1 MEEYTEVPVINSL
14 EELIQKLRQ
23 IFKSD
28 KIDVDYVTAV
38 LSSYKSNPK
47 DWKKYSI
54 FDTHRYTR
62 NLIDE
67 GNGKYN
73 LMALCWGESHG
84 SSIHDHSNS
93 HCFVK
98 ILEGQLKETRYNWP
112 SESQGETEMNPSEIS
127 IYEKDQVAYMSDRIG
142 LHRMENPSHVVG
154 SVSMHLY
161 IPPFSSCRTFDER
174 TGHKRVAQVTFY
186 SKYGERTP
194 FGMNNNPI
202 SERVLHFEHCQKNDR
217 SGGLGS
223 AGFKRNK
230 CGVSLLQRQLNDVDA
245 IRS

>member
-1 MEEYTEVPVINSL
+1 MEEYTEVPVIKNL
-14 EELIQKLRQ
+14 DDLIKELRK
-23 IFKSD
+23 IFESD
-28 KIDVDYVTAV
+28 EIDVDYVKTV
-38 LSSYKSNPK
+38 LSAYKSNPK
-47 DWKKYSI
+47 DWKKYSK

-98 ILEGQLKETRYNWP
+98 MLDGQLQETRYNWP
-112 SESQGETEMNPSEIS
+112 TECEGETQMNPREVN
-127 IYEKDQVAYMSDRIG
+127 IYEKDQVTYINDTIG

-154 SVSMHLY
+154 AVSLHLY

-174 TGHKRVAQVTFY
+174 TGHKRVSQVTFY

-194 FGMNNNPI
+194 FTVKNN
-202 SERVLHFEHCQKNDR
+202 V
-217 SGGLGS
+217 SGEPGTVS
-223 AGFKRNK
+223 ACCSDN
-230 CGVSLLQRQLNDVDA
+230 
-245 IRS
+245 